1 MIIPSRK
8 QLAETS
14 ILLCGDVMLDRYWQ
28 GDVSR
33 ISPEAPVPI
42 VAVST
47 EDNRPGGAANVALN
61 IASLGAQVTLLGLT
75 GQDPWADI
83 LNQQLNE
90 AGIALHLQALSTHP
104 TISKL
109 RILGQHQQ
117 LIRMDF
123 ETPFHDIPKAP
134 LLADFAQLIDD
145 ADLVLLSDY
154 AKGTLSDMPSFIQLA
169 RTHNKPV
176 IIDPKTMALSQYRGA
191 TLLTPNQHEFKRM
204 VGEPAR
210 DHAHRETQARALI
223 ADLSLEALLI
233 TLGDAGMMLV
243 EREAPAVL
251 LPSQAQAVYDVT
263 GAGDTVIAVVASGLA
278 AGMRLPEAAH
288 LANTAAALSVAQVGT
303 AAISLEAI
311 LAERQP
317 APALNQGILSPAMLN
332 EVIAESRRQGETLVM
347 TNGCFDLL
355 HPGHIEYLTAA
366 KALGDRLIVA
376 VNSDDSVQRLKG
388 PTRPVQPLSTRMAM
402 LSALKAVDWVVA
414 FEEDTPAA
422 LINTV
427 LPDYLVKGGDYQ
439 ANEIAGGP
447 AVIAHGGEV
456 VILPFKAGFSTSEL
470 IKTIQGQ

>member
-8 QLAETS
+8 QLAEKN

-42 VAVST
+42 VAVT
-47 EDNRPGGAANVALN
+47 AEDNRPGGAANVALN
-61 IASLGAQVTLLGLT
+61 IAALGAQVTLLGLT
-75 GQDPWADI
+75 GKDHWADI
-83 LNQQLNE
+83 LKQQLSD
-90 AGIALHLQALSTHP
+90 AGIALHLEALSTHP

-123 ETPFHDIPKAP
+123 ETPFHDTLKTR
-134 LLADFAQLIDD
+134 LLADFTQLIETT
-145 ADLVLLSDY
+145 DLVLLSDY
-154 AKGTLSDMPSFIQLA
+154 AKGTLSDMQRLVQIA
-169 RTHNKPV
+169 RAHNKPV
-176 IIDPKTMALSQYRGA
+176 IIDPKTREMSQYRGA
-191 TLLTPNQHEFKRM
+191 TLITPNQHEFKQM
-204 VGEPAR
+204 VGEPAK
-210 DHAHRETQARALI
+210 DQAHQESQARALI
-223 ADLSLEALLI
+223 ADLELEALLI
-233 TLGDAGMMLV
+233 TLGDEGMLLI
-243 EREAPAVL
+243 EREGPAVL

-278 AGMRLPEAAH
+278 AGMRLSDAAH

-303 AAISLEAI
+303 AAISLDAI
-311 LAERQP
+311 IAERQP
-317 APALNQGILSPAMLN
+317 APALNQGVLSQAMLD
-332 EVIAESRRQGETLVM
+332 EVMAESRRQGETLVM

-376 VNSDDSVQRLKG
+376 VNSDASVQRLKG

-414 FEEDTPAA
+414 FEEDTPAV
-422 LINTV
+422 LINNL

-439 ANEIAGGP
+439 ASEVAGAQ

-456 VILPFKAGFSTSEL
+456 VILPFKAGFSTSQM
-470 IKTIQGQ
+470 IKTIQGR